1 MEGPSTRVDKGGG
14 HCSSKGSQNEGH
26 MWIQPNAIPLRSAKR
41 ALPCMGLRCIW
52 ATNQTS
58 NVSFALNHNVMK
70 FGKKTLNTQKLGNFH
85 REYPSTTNC
94 NLKHE
99 LHAMSILII
108 L

>member
-1 MEGPSTRVDKGGG
+1 MQFLLGQLSE
-14 HCSSKGSQNEGH
+14 HCPI
-26 MWIQPNAIPLRSAKR
+26 WDW
-41 ALPCMGLRCIW
+41 CIW

-70 FGKKTLNTQKLGNFH
+70 FGKKTRNTQKLGNVQW
-85 REYPSTTNC
+85 EYPSTTNC

-108 L
+108 